1 MTSALTGSPLG
12 IRQVPSVVKTNKLIA
27 GLAGAALLLAWAPAF
42 AQHLTIG
49 SRAEIT
55 MDPHYQ
61 WLASNISYYRQIYGS
76 LTVLGPNAQAEPMLA
91 DFRRVDDHN
100 WEFKLKPG
108 VKFQNGKSVTADDV
122 VASLN
127 RAKTLAN
134 AAASYAGAL
143 QTVSGIK
150 AVDPQTVVLTTE
162 RPNGNIPQQLTQI
175 AIIPKEIADSATRDD
190 FTSAKAAIGAGPYKV
205 VRYRPGDRLE
215 LARFDD
221 FAGPKPHWATVT
233 YRFIAD
239 DAARVAALLGGDV
252 DLIDYVPPAD
262 LARLQDDKRLAIH
275 TRASDR
281 VMYLIPD
288 TSSDKSPFVADLDGK
303 PLDKNPLKEVRVRKA
318 LSLALDRDALV
329 RSVMDGAA
337 QPANQTVPPGFIG
350 YFDTLPA
357 SKFDLNEAKQLLA
370 SAGYPKGF
378 QLTIHCTNDRYVN
391 DARICQAVGQMLS
404 RLGLKM
410 NVVTQPKS
418 VFFTQMTNHSGDRG
432 SLLLLAWGSAWT
444 GDASGILNQTLHS
457 YDKAKGM
464 GTWNLGHY
472 SNAEVDKMVQ
482 EANVAVDR
490 DKKGRSQGAAL
501 KAAME
506 DYAQIPLIILRVI
519 NASKR
524 EVAFTPFADEATP
537 ATAARPADASAATPK
552 K

>member
-1 MTSALTGSPLG
+1 M
-12 IRQVPSVVKTNKLIA
+12 KKLIA
-27 GLAGAALLLAWAPAF
+27 VAAIALACASAW

-49 SRAEIT
+49 ARAEVT
-55 MDPHYQ
+55 MDPHHQ

-76 LTVLGPNAQAEPMLA
+76 LTVLSPDAQAQPMLA
-91 DFRRVDDHN
+91 DFRMLNDTN

-108 VKFQNGKSVTADDV
+108 AKFHNGKPVTAQDV

-127 RAKTLAN
+127 RAKSLPN

-143 QTVSGIK
+143 QTVSEIK
-150 AVDPQTVVLTTE
+150 ALDVQTVILTTE

-175 AIIPKEIADSATRDD
+175 AIIPKDVADTATRDD
-190 FTSAKAAIGAGPYKV
+190 FSSGKAAIGAGPYKV

-215 LARFDD
+215 LSRFEEVV
-221 FAGPKPHWATVT
+221 GPKPHWATVT

-239 DAARVAALLGGDV
+239 DAARLAALIGGDV

-262 LARLQDDKRLAIH
+262 LARIQSDKRLAVH
-275 TRASDR
+275 SRASDR

-288 TSSDKSPFVADLDGK
+288 ASREKSPFVTDLEGK
-303 PLDKNPLKEVRVRKA
+303 PLDKNPLKDLRVRKA
-318 LSLALDRDALV
+318 ISLAIDRDALV

-337 QPANQTVPPGFIG
+337 QAASQSLPSGFVGYSTDLAVP
-350 YFDTLPA
+350 
-357 SKFDLNEAKQLLA
+357 KFDLNQAKRLLA
-370 SAGYPKGF
+370 DAGYPKGF
-378 QLTIHCTNDRYVN
+378 GLTIHCTNDRYVN

-418 VFFTQMTNHSGDRG
+418 VFFTQMTNHAGDRG

-444 GDASGILNQTLHS
+444 GDASGLLSQTLHA
-457 YDKAKGM
+457 YDKSKGL

-472 SNAEVDKMVQ
+472 SNEQVDSLVQ
-482 EANVAVDR
+482 LSNVTVDR
-490 DKKGRSQGAAL
+490 ERKGRYQSMAIRT
-501 KAAME
+501 AME
-506 DYAQIPLIILRVI
+506 DVAHIPLLALRVV

-524 EVAFTPFADEATP
+524 EIAFTPFADEAMP
-537 ATAARPADASAATPK
+537 ATAARPVGLGPAAGNAK